1 MIDSTRVMEKLDLL
15 GGYVA
20 RLRVISSLSREEFLG
35 DPDKPA
41 AAESYLRRSL
51 EAVFDIGRHILA
63 KTGGVSLAGE
73 YKSIARGLG
82 DRGVIS
88 KSLSG
93 VLVQMAGYRNR
104 LVHLY
109 HQVSDEELYTI
120 MQGGLPDLER
130 FVREI
135 AAFVQRS
142 TDTCTLT

>member
-1 MIDSTRVMEKLDLL
+1 MIDTRRVMERLDML
-15 GGYVA
+15 GRYVA
-20 RLRVISSLSREEFLG
+20 RMKLIRRLSRDEFLA

-82 DRGVIS
+82 DRGVVS
-88 KSLSG
+88 KSLSE

-109 HQVSDEELYTI
+109 HEVSDEELYGI
-120 MQGGLPDLER
+120 MESGLPDLER
-130 FVREI
+130 FIREV
-135 AAFVQRS
+135 ADFVQRS
-142 TDTCTLT
+142 TDERQH

>member
-1 MIDSTRVMEKLDLL
+1 MIDARRVMEKLDML

-20 RLRVISSLSREEFLG
+20 RMKVIRRLSRDEFLA

-82 DRGVIS
+82 DRGVVS
-88 KSLSG
+88 KSLSEI
-93 VLVQMAGYRNR
+93 LVQMAGYRNR

-109 HQVSDEELYTI
+109 HDVSNEELYAI
-120 MQGGLPDLER
+120 MESGLPDLER
-130 FVREI
+130 FIREI
-135 AAFVQRS
+135 ADFVQRS
-142 TDTCTLT
+142 TNGQQH

>member
-1 MIDSTRVMEKLDLL
+1 VIDARRVMEKLDML

-20 RLRVISSLSREEFLG
+20 RMKVIRRLSRDEFLA

-82 DRGVIS
+82 DRGVVS
-88 KSLSG
+88 KSLSEI
-93 VLVQMAGYRNR
+93 LVQMAGYRNR

-109 HQVSDEELYTI
+109 HDVSNEELYAI
-120 MQGGLPDLER
+120 MESGLPDLER
-130 FVREI
+130 FIREI
-135 AAFVQRS
+135 ADFVQRS
-142 TDTCTLT
+142 TDGQQH

>member
-1 MIDSTRVMEKLDLL
+1 MIDARRVMEKLDML

-20 RLRVISSLSREEFLG
+20 RMKVIRRLSRDEFLA

-82 DRGVIS
+82 DRGVVS
-88 KSLSG
+88 KSLSEI
-93 VLVQMAGYRNR
+93 LVQMAGYRNR

-109 HQVSDEELYTI
+109 HDVSNEELYAI
-120 MQGGLPDLER
+120 MESGLPDLER
-130 FVREI
+130 FIREI
-135 AAFVQRS
+135 ADFVQRS
-142 TDTCTLT
+142 TDGQQH

>member
-1 MIDSTRVMEKLDLL
+1 MIDTRRVMEKLDML

-20 RLRVISSLSREEFLG
+20 RMKVIRRLSRDEFLA

-82 DRGVIS
+82 DRGVVS
-88 KSLSG
+88 KSLSEI
-93 VLVQMAGYRNR
+93 LVQMAGYRNR

-109 HQVSDEELYTI
+109 HDVSNEELYAI
-120 MQGGLPDLER
+120 MESGLPDLER
-130 FVREI
+130 FIREI
-135 AAFVQRS
+135 ADFVQRS
-142 TDTCTLT
+142 TDGQQH

>member
-1 MIDSTRVMEKLDLL
+1 MIDTRRVMEKLDML

-20 RLRVISSLSREEFLG
+20 RMKVIRGLSRDEFLA

-82 DRGVIS
+82 DRGVVS
-88 KSLSG
+88 KSLSEI
-93 VLVQMAGYRNR
+93 LVQMAGYRNR

-109 HQVSDEELYTI
+109 HDVSNEELYAI
-120 MQGGLPDLER
+120 MESGLPDLER
-130 FVREI
+130 FIREI
-135 AAFVQRS
+135 ADFVQRS
-142 TDTCTLT
+142 TDGQQH

>member
-1 MIDSTRVMEKLDLL
+1 MIDPRRVMEKLDML

-20 RLRVISSLSREEFLG
+20 RMKVIRRLSRDEFLA

-73 YKSIARGLG
+73 HKSMARGLG
-82 DRGVIS
+82 DRGVVS
-88 KSLSG
+88 KSLSEI
-93 VLVQMAGYRNR
+93 LVQMAGYRNR

-109 HQVSDEELYTI
+109 HNVSNEELYAI
-120 MQGGLPDLER
+120 MESGLPDLER
-130 FVREI
+130 FIREI
-135 AAFVQRS
+135 ADFVQRS
-142 TDTCTLT
+142 TDGQQH

>member
-1 MIDSTRVMEKLDLL
+1 MIDARRVMEKLDML

-20 RLRVISSLSREEFLG
+20 RMKVIRRLSRDEFLA

-73 YKSIARGLG
+73 YRSIARGLG
-82 DRGVIS
+82 DRGVVS
-88 KSLSG
+88 KSLSEI
-93 VLVQMAGYRNR
+93 LVQMAGYRNR

-109 HQVSDEELYTI
+109 HDVSNEELYAI
-120 MQGGLPDLER
+120 MESGLPDLER
-130 FVREI
+130 FIREI
-135 AAFVQRS
+135 VDFVQRS
-142 TDTCTLT
+142 TDRQQH

>member
-1 MIDSTRVMEKLDLL
+1 MIDARRVMEKLDML

-20 RLRVISSLSREEFLG
+20 RMKVITRLSRDEFLA

-73 YKSIARGLG
+73 YRSIARGLG
-82 DRGVIS
+82 DRGVVS
-88 KSLSG
+88 KSLSEI
-93 VLVQMAGYRNR
+93 LVQMAGYRNR

-109 HQVSDEELYTI
+109 HDVSNEELYAI
-120 MQGGLPDLER
+120 MESGLPDLER
-130 FVREI
+130 FIREI
-135 AAFVQRS
+135 ADFVQRS
-142 TDTCTLT
+142 TDRQQH

>member
-1 MIDSTRVMEKLDLL
+1 MIDARRVMEKLDML

-20 RLRVISSLSREEFLG
+20 RMKVIRRLSRDEFLA

-63 KTGGVSLAGE
+63 RTGGVSLAGE

-82 DRGVIS
+82 DRGVVS
-88 KSLSG
+88 KSLSEI
-93 VLVQMAGYRNR
+93 LVQMAGYRNR

-109 HQVSDEELYTI
+109 HDVSNEELYAI
-120 MQGGLPDLER
+120 MESGLPDLER
-130 FVREI
+130 FIREI
-135 AAFVQRS
+135 ADFVQRS
-142 TDTCTLT
+142 TNGQQH

>member
-1 MIDSTRVMEKLDLL
+1 MIDTRRVMEKLDVL

-20 RLRVISSLSREEFLG
+20 RMKLITRLSRDEFLA

-82 DRGVIS
+82 DRGVVS
-88 KSLSG
+88 KSLSEI
-93 VLVQMAGYRNR
+93 LVQMAGYRNR

-109 HQVSDEELYTI
+109 HDVSNEELYAI
-120 MQGGLPDLER
+120 MESGLPDLER
-130 FVREI
+130 FIREI
-135 AAFVQRS
+135 ADFVQRS
-142 TDTCTLT
+142 TDGQQH